1 MQTFYATITILAF
14 ICSAGFIDGPTGYES
29 NNWIGCFTAFA
40 IGLLFGYLT
49 IRQQAKENNEY

>member
-29 NNWIGCFTAFA
+29 NNWLGCFIAFA
-40 IGLLFGYLT
+40 IGITFAILT
-49 IRQQAKENNEY
+49 IRQQARDDVN